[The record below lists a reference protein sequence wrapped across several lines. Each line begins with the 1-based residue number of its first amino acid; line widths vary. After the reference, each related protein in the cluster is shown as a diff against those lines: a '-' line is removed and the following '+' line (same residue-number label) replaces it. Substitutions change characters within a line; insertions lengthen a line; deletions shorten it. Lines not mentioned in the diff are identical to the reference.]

1 MTRSICCNHAVQDN
15 LPSLVTAE
23 RRSRAATTIPSSLLR
38 ALRSVLRL
46 HGYRN
51 LRGRILD
58 DLLTGVDG
66 RD

>member
-1 MTRSICCNHAVQDN
+1 MTQSICCNHSVEA
-15 LPSLVTAE
+15 AE
-23 RRSRAATTIPSSLLR
+23 PLTVAAGQRPAGPTTISNALLR
-38 ALRSVLRL
+38 TLRSVLRL

-58 DLLTGVDG
+58 DLLTEVDG